1 MWLLSGGSDILR
13 DMAKQVS
20 TVTLVGGGNLAHA
33 LASLLPRAGIAVQ
46 EIVTRGG
53 RAKGKVLVRK
63 ARNFEN
69 ANFSGEVVWLAVSDG
84 AIAECSKRIAER
96 GDWNGKIVL
105 HSSGALTSD
114 ELQALRKRGAKVA
127 SLHPLMTFVA
137 GKAPVVKGVAWT
149 VEGDREAVRVARRIT
164 RALGGEAHEIAKERK
179 ALYHAFGAFLSP
191 LLVALLDRAA
201 EVAKVAG
208 IPEKETGKLM
218 RPIVIQTVENLFA
231 SIGGQGGPGKA
242 FSGPLVRGD
251 VETIKRHL
259 EALRGMTEARKLYK
273 ALVSSAIKSELP
285 VKKRAE
291 IARLLGRSR

>member
-1 MWLLSGGSDILR
+1 MLR

-20 TVTLVGGGNLAHA
+20 SVTLVGGGNLAHA
-33 LASLLPRAGIAVQ
+33 LASLLPRAGFAVQ
-46 EIVTRGG
+46 EIVTRTG
-53 RAKGKVLVRK
+53 RAKGKGLMPKPSR
-63 ARNFEN
+63 FEN
-69 ANFSGEVVWLAVSDG
+69 ATYSGQVVWLAISDG
-84 AIAECSKRIAER
+84 AIAECSNRIAER

-137 GKAPVVKGVAWT
+137 GKAPVMKGVAWT
-149 VEGDREAVRVARRIT
+149 VEGDPEAVRVARRIT
-164 RALGGEAHEIAKERK
+164 RALGGEVHEIAKERK

-201 EVAKVAG
+201 EVAKAAG
-208 IPEKETGKLM
+208 MPAKKTGKLM

-231 SIGGQGGPGKA
+231 SMGGRGGAGKA

-259 EALRGMTEARKLYK
+259 EALRGMPEAREVYK
-273 ALVSSAIKSELP
+273 ALVNSTIKSDLP

-291 IARLLGRSR
+291 IGHLLGRSR